1 MIKLPSKRIRH
12 MNTAIAIRG
21 HDEEG
26 GEENTSESLGTNDI
40 PSILLTLVHRARA
53 RPRTPA
59 APARLIA
66 RPPVAV
72 GAPPV
77 EVDVPE
83 PEAELEVELL
93 LEADLVWV
101 AVEVKVS
108 WAEEAGGLWP
118 VERGVDEAPE
128 LLP

>member
-12 MNTAIAIRG
+12 MNTAIAIHG
-21 HDEEG
+21 HEEG
-26 GEENTSESLGTNDI
+26 GEENISESLGTNDI

-66 RPPVAV
+66 RPPVAA

-93 LEADLVWV
+93 LEADLV
-101 AVEVKVS
+101 
-108 WAEEAGGLWP
+108 
-118 VERGVDEAPE
+118 
-128 LLP
+128 